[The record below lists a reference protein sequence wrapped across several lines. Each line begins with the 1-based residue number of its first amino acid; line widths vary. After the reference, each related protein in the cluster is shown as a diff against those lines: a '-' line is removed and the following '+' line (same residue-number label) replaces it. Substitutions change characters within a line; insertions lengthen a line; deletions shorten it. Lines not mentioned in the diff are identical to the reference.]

1 MNFISTFFSE
11 LNLLFV
17 KIAGIP
23 GQAMKGD
30 VVAWLLLVL
39 LLFVAFYTVVVVRG
53 SKKKASEG
61 FPDPLRIGVGFLT
74 NFLDT
79 LGIGSYAPTT
89 AIFKALKLVKDE
101 WIPGT
106 LNIGHTPPTIVQ
118 AFIFIGAV
126 LVDPTTLVLMIGAA
140 VVGAVWGARYV
151 ANWPRRY
158 VQLGMGFALVIGS
171 FLFVGKALHLI
182 KSNGDQIGVAGAML
196 VVAVIGNLFLG
207 ALMTMGVGMYAPCM
221 LLIAAL
227 GMSERAAFPIMM
239 GSCAFLMT
247 GAAKPFVDAGSFS
260 FKSALGLAIGG
271 VPGALIAGLV
281 VKNID
286 IQMLLWGV
294 AVVVFV
300 TGIMMLRSAAIE
312 AKQPQTM

>member
-151 ANWPRRY
+151 ANWPRR
-158 VQLGMGFALVIGS
+158 
-171 FLFVGKALHLI
+171 
-182 KSNGDQIGVAGAML
+182 
-196 VVAVIGNLFLG
+196 
-207 ALMTMGVGMYAPCM
+207 
-221 LLIAAL
+221 
-227 GMSERAAFPIMM
+227 
-239 GSCAFLMT
+239 
-247 GAAKPFVDAGSFS
+247 
-260 FKSALGLAIGG
+260 
-271 VPGALIAGLV
+271 
-281 VKNID
+281 
-286 IQMLLWGV
+286 
-294 AVVVFV
+294 
-300 TGIMMLRSAAIE
+300 
-312 AKQPQTM
+312 